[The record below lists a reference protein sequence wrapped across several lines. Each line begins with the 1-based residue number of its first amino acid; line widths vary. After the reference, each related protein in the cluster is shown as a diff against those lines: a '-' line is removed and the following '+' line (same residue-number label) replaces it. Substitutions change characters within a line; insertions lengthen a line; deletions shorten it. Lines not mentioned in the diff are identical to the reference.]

1 MPHVANEERKNR
13 RISISTSASK
23 PIIFEPSV
31 MKIPEYYQNICHE
44 KLKCDE
50 LSN

>member
-1 MPHVANEERKNR
+1 MKKRKIVK
-13 RISISTSASK
+13 ISCSTSSSK
-23 PIIFEPSV
+23 SIIFEPGV
-31 MKIPEYYQNICHE
+31 IKMPEYYQNICHE